1 MIEDTSAKETA
12 LCQSC
17 GLCCDGTFFT
27 STPLDES
34 SEEGEIPSDSKEE
47 RVLHQPCRHFS
58 CEQGC
63 SIYGVRPHSCVNF
76 RCCLLQKLRDNE
88 VSLADAKR
96 IVNLTKRHRDEI
108 LAALDA
114 KATFLKPM
122 PLKTKFRMVFFG
134 KGFSPKKN
142 MKEDPEAYL
151 AYGGLERLIRKHFL
165 TSKGKSSADE
175 SGH

>member
-1 MIEDTSAKETA
+1 MIEETSAKETA
-12 LCQSC
+12 LCKSC

-34 SEEGEIPSDSKEE
+34 SEGGETPSEAKEDN
-47 RVLHQPCRHFS
+47 VLPQPCPHFS

-63 SIYGVRPHSCVNF
+63 TIYGVRPHSCVTF
-76 RCCLLQKLRDNE
+76 RCRLLQRLRE
-88 VSLADAKR
+88 KGVSLDDAKG

-122 PLKTKFRMVFFG
+122 PLKTKFGLVFLENG
-134 KGFSPKKN
+134 SSPQQN

-151 AYGGLERLIRKHFL
+151 AFGALERLIRKYFL
-165 TSKGKSSADE
+165 TKKGKSTADE